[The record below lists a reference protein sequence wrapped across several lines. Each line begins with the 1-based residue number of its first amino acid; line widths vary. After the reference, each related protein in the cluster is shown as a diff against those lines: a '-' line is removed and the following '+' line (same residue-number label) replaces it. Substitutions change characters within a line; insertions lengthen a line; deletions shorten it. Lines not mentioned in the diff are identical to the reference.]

1 MKKIFAVL
9 LIAVLATGFVFAN
22 GANES
27 ASSESENGPIKIGAM
42 YALSGGNA
50 AIGTNI
56 MRGVDF
62 AVEMINEQG
71 GVNGRPIEIVR
82 GDTQGDPKVGR
93 SVAERLI
100 TQDGV
105 KAILGCHQSTITQI
119 VAQVCEQ
126 YQIPEIT
133 AISTVDNLST
143 FGFKY
148 FFRMCPMNSLYVEN
162 QFMYLED
169 LAQETGKEIKKIA
182 IFADNSN
189 IGQELIRCSR
199 IYAEKYG
206 MEIVKEVQYS
216 SGATDLT
223 SEVLA
228 IKAANPDAVLCESYI
243 NDAILFTKT
252 LAEQGYQPPIVVAK
266 ANGFAD
272 PSYIPATPGISNGIA
287 SVVEWNPDLTK
298 GQDINKAFKEKYGVD
313 MNGHS
318 AESFT
323 AIWILKT
330 AFEMA
335 GTTDGPAVRD
345 ALASMDI
352 QGSFPNG
359 PEIILP
365 YDRIHFGDM
374 EVDGV
379 KHTQNNVAASVAIA
393 QIQDGVY
400 KTVWPFEYSST
411 DVQYPAQYK

>member
-1 MKKIFAVL
+1 MKKLLAVSAVL
-9 LIAVLATGFVFAN
+9 LLAAGMVFA
-22 GANES
+22 GGSQETTTES
-27 ASSESENGPIKIGAM
+27 GTEPIKIGAM
-42 YALSGGNA
+42 YALSGTNA

-71 GVNGRPIEIVR
+71 GVNGRPVEIVR

-105 KAILGCHQSTITQI
+105 HAILGCHQSTITQI

-126 YQIPEIT
+126 YQIPELT

-169 LAQETGKEIKKIA
+169 LAAQTGTPIKRIA

-206 MEIVKEVQYS
+206 MEIVAEIQYS

-228 IKAANPDAVLCESYI
+228 LKAANPDAVLCESYI

-252 LAEQGYQPPIVVAK
+252 LAEQGYKPPVVVAK

-272 PSYIPATPGISNGIA
+272 PSYIPATEGISNGIA

-298 GQDINKAFKEKYGVD
+298 GQDINAKFKEKYGVD

-323 AIWILKT
+323 AVWILKT
-330 AFEMA
+330 AFEQA

-359 PEIILP
+359 PQIILP
-365 YDRIHFGDM
+365 YDRIKFGDM

-379 KHTQNNVAASVAIA
+379 QHTQNNLYASVAIA
-393 QIQDGVY
+393 QIQDGEY
-400 KTVWPFEYSST
+400 KTVWPFEVSST
-411 DVQYPAQYK
+411 EVQYPAQYK

>member
-1 MKKIFAVL
+1 MKKFLSIALVL
-9 LIAVLATGFVFAN
+9 LLSMAFVFAN
-22 GANES
+22 GGSETAEES
-27 ASSESENGPIKIGAM
+27 ADAPIKIGAM
-42 YALSGGNA
+42 YALSGTNA

-143 FGFKY
+143 FGFQY
-148 FFRMCPMNSLYVEN
+148 FFRMCPMNSIYVEN
-162 QFMYLED
+162 QFMYLQD
-169 LAQETGKEIKKIA
+169 LGEQRGTPITKIA

-199 IYAEKYG
+199 IFAPKYG
-206 MEIVKEVQYS
+206 MEIVAEVQYS

-228 IKAANPDAVLCESYI
+228 VKAANPDAVLCESYI

-252 LAEQGYQPPIVVAK
+252 LKEQGYEPPVVVAK

-272 PSYIPATPGISNGIA
+272 PSYIPATEGISNGIA

-298 GQDINKAFKEKYGVD
+298 GQEINAAFKEKYGVD

-330 AFEMA
+330 AFEQA
-335 GTTDGPAVRD
+335 GSTDRKAVRD

-365 YDRIHFGDM
+365 YDRIKFGDM
-374 EVDGV
+374 EVDGQA
-379 KHTQNNVAASVAIA
+379 HTQNNLYASVAIA
-393 QIQDGVY
+393 QIKDGEY
-400 KTVWPFEYSST
+400 KTVWPLAVSST
-411 DVQYPAQYK
+411 EVQYPAQFV

>member
-1 MKKIFAVL
+1 MKKVLTVL
-9 LIAVLATGFVFAN
+9 LVASMAMGLVCAN
-22 GANES
+22 GAKES
-27 ASSESENGPIKIGAM
+27 GKDSSTQPIKIGAM
-42 YALSGGNA
+42 YALSGNNA

-62 AVEMINEQG
+62 AVEMINAQG
-71 GVNGRPIEIVR
+71 GVNGRMIEIVR
-82 GDTQGDPKVGR
+82 GDTQGDAKVGR

-100 TQDGV
+100 TQDKV
-105 KAILGCHQSTITQI
+105 NAIVGCHQSTITQI
-119 VAQVCEQ
+119 AAQVCEQ

-143 FGFKY
+143 FNFKY

-162 QFMYLED
+162 QYMYLKD
-169 LAQETGKEIKKIA
+169 LAAQTGKSIKKVA

-199 IYAEKYG
+199 IFAPKYN
-206 MEIVKEVQYS
+206 MEIVAEIQYNN
-216 SGATDLT
+216 GATDLT

-228 IKAANPDAVLCESYI
+228 LRNANPDAVLCESYI
-243 NDAILFTKT
+243 SDAILLTKT
-252 LAEQGYQPPIVVAK
+252 MKEQNCTPPVIVAK

-272 PSYIPATPGISNGIA
+272 PSYIPATKGISNGVA
-287 SVVEWNPDLTK
+287 SVVEWNPDLSK
-298 GQDINKAFKEKYGVD
+298 GQDINAKFKAKYGVD

-330 AFEMA
+330 AFEQA
-335 GTTDGPAVRD
+335 GTTDGTKVRD
-345 ALASMDI
+345 VLASLDI

-365 YDRIHFGDM
+365 YDRIKFGDM
-374 EVDGV
+374 ELDGV
-379 KHTQNNVAASVAIA
+379 KHTQNNIYASVAIA
-393 QIQDGVY
+393 QIQDGAY
-400 KTVWPFEYSST
+400 KTIWPFEFSNT
-411 DVQYPAQYK
+411 EVQYPAQFK

>member
-1 MKKIFAVL
+1 MKKLLAVSAVL
-9 LIAVLATGFVFAN
+9 LLAAGMVFA
-22 GANES
+22 GGSQETTTES
-27 ASSESENGPIKIGAM
+27 GTEPIKIGAM
-42 YALSGGNA
+42 YELSGTNA

-71 GVNGRPIEIVR
+71 GVNGRPVEIVR

-105 KAILGCHQSTITQI
+105 HAILGCHQSTITQI

-126 YQIPEIT
+126 YQIPELT

-169 LAQETGKEIKKIA
+169 LAAQTGTPIKRIA

-206 MEIVKEVQYS
+206 MEIVAEIQYS

-228 IKAANPDAVLCESYI
+228 LKAANPDAVLCESYI

-252 LAEQGYQPPIVVAK
+252 LAEQGYKPPVVVAK

-272 PSYIPATPGISNGIA
+272 PSYIPATEGISNGIA

-298 GQDINKAFKEKYGVD
+298 GQDINAKFKEKYGVD

-323 AIWILKT
+323 AVWILKT
-330 AFEMA
+330 AFEQA

-359 PEIILP
+359 PQIILP
-365 YDRIHFGDM
+365 YDRIKFGDM

-379 KHTQNNVAASVAIA
+379 QHTQNNLYASVAIA
-393 QIQDGVY
+393 QIQDGEY
-400 KTVWPFEYSST
+400 KTVWPFEFSAT
-411 DVQYPAQYK
+411 EVQYPAQYE

>member
-1 MKKIFAVL
+1 MKKFLSIALVL
-9 LIAVLATGFVFAN
+9 LLSMAFVFAN
-22 GANES
+22 GGSETAEES
-27 ASSESENGPIKIGAM
+27 ADAPIKIGAM
-42 YALSGGNA
+42 YALSGTNA

-143 FGFKY
+143 FGFQY
-148 FFRMCPMNSLYVEN
+148 FFRMCPMNSIYVEN
-162 QFMYLED
+162 QFMYLQD
-169 LAQETGKEIKKIA
+169 LGEQRGTPITKIA

-199 IYAEKYG
+199 IFAPKYG
-206 MEIVKEVQYS
+206 MEIVAEVQYS

-228 IKAANPDAVLCESYI
+228 VKAANPDAVLCESYI

-252 LAEQGYQPPIVVAK
+252 LKEQGYEPPVVVAK

-272 PSYIPATPGISNGIA
+272 PSYIPATEGISNGIA

-298 GQDINKAFKEKYGVD
+298 GQEINAAFKEKYGVD

-330 AFEMA
+330 AFEQA
-335 GTTDGPAVRD
+335 GSTDRKAVRD

-365 YDRIHFGDM
+365 YDRIKFGDM
-374 EVDGV
+374 EVDGQA
-379 KHTQNNVAASVAIA
+379 HTQNNLYASVAIA
-393 QIQDGVY
+393 QIQDGEY
-400 KTVWPFEYSST
+400 KTVWPFEVSST
-411 DVQYPAQYK
+411 EVQYPAQYE